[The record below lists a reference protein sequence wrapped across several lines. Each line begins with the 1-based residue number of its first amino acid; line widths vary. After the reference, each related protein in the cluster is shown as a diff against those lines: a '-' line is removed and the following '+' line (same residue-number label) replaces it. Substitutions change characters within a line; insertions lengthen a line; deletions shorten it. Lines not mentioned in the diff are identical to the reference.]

1 MGNKADNTAKEQI
14 VVGTPFQPGVS
25 GNPNG
30 RPKGSRNKL
39 GEDFIKD
46 LANHWKTHGVAALDA
61 CAKKS
66 PSNYLRVVASLLPKE
81 ILVRDGN
88 PLNEIISGL
97 SPSELDQL
105 LAAVRTIA
113 GIGTTEGPPT
123 IEGQS
128 KRVHDDNDTGRT
140 ARISQSNSM

>member
-1 MGNKADNTAKEQI
+1 MGDKPDNTSGKQVSKFA
-14 VVGTPFQPGVS
+14 PGVS
-25 GNPNG
+25 GNPKG

-46 LANHWKTHGVAALDA
+46 LAASWKEHGKTALEE

-88 PLNEIISGL
+88 PLNEIIAGL
-97 SPSELDQL
+97 SPSELDKL
-105 LAAVRTIA
+105 LASVRSIA
-113 GIGTTEGPPT
+113 GIGAGDGPKT

-128 KRVHDDNDTGRT
+128 KRVHEDNH
-140 ARISQSNSM
+140 A